1 VTDPPATRQARR
13 PRPRPHP
20 SAEVADPSR
29 GTLVAVGLP
38 LVALVG
44 VIVYGANN
52 DKLFESTLPISLVL
66 VALAA
71 AASQAVVQLGPRSWY
86 TAATPVVVL
95 AGLLGGPL
103 IGVAAGVATQVVRRG
118 AVWRRVGAEGGTA
131 ALQGL
136 AAGLVGLALVGGGDL
151 TGAEAAATAATAML
165 AAVAVNSAC
174 RFLIILERHPGRLV
188 ELWARGIRVD
198 LLETV
203 LVAPLLAVLLITSDA
218 NAALVLAATASLL
231 ASLLIAQR
239 SRESTAI
246 ALAAEQ
252 MNARRDQLTGAPN
265 RRAFEEVMI
274 AEHARVVRG
283 GLPAGLFLIDLDR
296 FKSVN
301 DRFGHK
307 VGDEV
312 LVEVVRRLTDGLRPT
327 DVVARWGG
335 EEITVLAPGVRGRRQ
350 LEQFA
355 ERIRLLVRELPVA
368 TSTTALPV
376 TVSVGGTLLDGS
388 VAPSVALH
396 RADGALYDAKR
407 TRDAVAISL
416 PPRLTLHLESA

>member
-1 VTDPPATRQARR
+1 M
-13 PRPRPHP
+13 
-20 SAEVADPSR
+20 
-29 GTLVAVGLP
+29 
-38 LVALVG
+38 ALVG
-44 VIVYGANN
+44 AIAYGANHN
-52 DKLFESTLPISLVL
+52 VLFESTPAVSLVL

-103 IGVAAGVATQVVRRG
+103 LGVAAGVATQLVRRG

-136 AAGLVGLALVGGGDL
+136 AAGLVGLSIVGGEGF
-151 TGAEAAATAATAML
+151 TGERAAAMAAAAML
-165 AAVAVNSAC
+165 AAAAVNTVC
-174 RFLIILERHPGRLV
+174 RFLIILERHPGRIV

-198 LLETV
+198 LLEAV
-203 LVAPLLAVLLITSDA
+203 LVVPLLAVLLLTSIV
-218 NAALVLAATASLL
+218 NGALVLAAAASLL

-239 SRESTAI
+239 SRESTAL

-252 MNARRDQLTGAPN
+252 LNARRDQLTGAPN
-265 RRAFEEVMI
+265 RRAFEEAMI
-274 AEHARVVRG
+274 AEHSRVVRG

-301 DRFGHK
+301 DRFGHR

-327 DVVARWGG
+327 DIVARWGG

-350 LEQFA
+350 LEEFA
-355 ERIRLLVRELPVA
+355 ERVRTIVRELPIA

-407 TRDAVAISL
+407 TRDAISISL
-416 PPRLTLHLESA
+416 PPRLTLQLESA